1 VFSMASGFLFP
12 RLIPWRSEHAGMPL
26 GEKNDIGNCW
36 KKLLPMFLNL
46 GGLLVGKGLPAPP
59 PPWCPWELAQGI
71 WLQMREP
78 SSGNIEGIPF
88 SLAKGHW

>member
-1 VFSMASGFLFP
+1 MFSMASGFLFP

-59 PPWCPWELAQGI
+59 SPMVSLGTGSGDLA
-71 WLQMREP
+71 P
-78 SSGNIEGIPF
+78 DEGA
-88 SLAKGHW
+88 L